1 MGSFIYLTQT
11 VQHGDGNAFMYLAW
25 NVNFLVVMATSAHV
39 LQRLATR
46 CLGNN
51 CWCVMSMRFSWH
63 MLMCINSVSHSQCL
77 SLRLWKREWG
87 AGADPGFWSG
97 GPSGVLTPRRA
108 LSPKCAQNRFFPLKL
123 PENCMI
129 KKNLGAK
136 GGGAGWC
143 LHCTDHLTA
152 LGKLTWPRLPLPHPP
167 LSLVILFPKRQKCV
181 LLVTDKRMMLH
192 VQSLQC
198 LTQPPHSLS
207 TPNWVAL
214 FCFRKIYG
222 WVPLN
227 KHNPVKILRFE
238 RILN

>member
-136 GGGAGWC
+136 GGG
-143 LHCTDHLTA
+143 
-152 LGKLTWPRLPLPHPP
+152 RVVPP
-167 LSLVILFPKRQKCV
+167 LYWSPDGVGKTHLAQIAPSPSSPFTGDSVPK
-181 LLVTDKRMMLH
+181 
-192 VQSLQC
+192 
-198 LTQPPHSLS
+198 
-207 TPNWVAL
+207 
-214 FCFRKIYG
+214 
-222 WVPLN
+222 
-227 KHNPVKILRFE
+227 
-238 RILN
+238 